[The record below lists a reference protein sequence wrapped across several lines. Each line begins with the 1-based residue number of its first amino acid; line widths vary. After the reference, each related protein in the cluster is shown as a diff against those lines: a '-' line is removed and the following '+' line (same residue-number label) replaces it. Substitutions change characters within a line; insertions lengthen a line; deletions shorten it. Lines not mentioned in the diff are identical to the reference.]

1 MEEEKTMINKKM
13 HTVYGIIYFDMFKQ
27 CTVAS
32 VAADSGDE
40 ALGILEKILEKR
52 KQTINKDLG
61 FEIIPTKNTTLRR
74 GVYRKYDTS
83 WLFPYLLQS
92 A

>member
-1 MEEEKTMINKKM
+1 MIKKKM
-13 HTVYGIIYFDMFKQ
+13 HTIYGILYHDRFKQ

-40 ALGILEKILEKR
+40 ALNLLEKTLIKR

-61 FEIIPTKNTTLRR
+61 YEIIPTKDKTLRK
-74 GVYRKYDTS
+74 GLYRKYDAC
-83 WLFPYLLQS
+83 WLFPYLLKR